1 MKIFYFLFF
10 FFLWNYFNKRNLQKY
25 PSTLY
30 NTVKRSYILI
40 ALGLFRLASL
50 KLLNYGYSI
59 NEYGV
64 HWNFFF
70 TIAAV
75 KIVSTV
81 FEIFI
86 CEKPVRGFIIS
97 FSLAV
102 FYQSILSGYSF
113 SKYLLQTDATR
124 GNIFDANREGL
135 SSTIGYV
142 AIYLAGQATCIYL
155 KNFITE
161 NKAKYFLYSKKYF
174 WFLEFYLILW
184 LLVKGI
190 LLRALEQ

>member
-1 MKIFYFLFF
+1 LFLC
-10 FFLWNYFNKRNLQKY
+10 NYFNERNLKNY

-30 NTVKRSYILI
+30 NTIKRSYILI

-50 KLLNYGYSI
+50 KLLNYSYSI

-81 FEIFI
+81 FDIFI
-86 CEKPVRGFIIS
+86 CGKPVRGFLIS
-97 FSLAV
+97 FLIAV
-102 FYQSILSGYSF
+102 FYQSILSGINF
-113 SKYLLQTDATR
+113 SKYLLQTEEDR
-124 GNIFDANREGL
+124 VNIFDANKEGL
-135 SSTIGYV
+135 SSTIGCV

-155 KNFITE
+155 KNHITE
-161 NKAKYFLYSKKYF
+161 NRPKYFF
-174 WFLEFYLILW
+174 FY
-184 LLVKGI
+184 
-190 LLRALEQ
+190 